1 MTPES
6 RPFRARRALLVF
18 AAYFGA
24 QFAGG
29 VFTGIAVAIW
39 YAVAVGLRT
48 PGATAQA
55 MRPATMLGAIV
66 GMIVGGIVAYLVV
79 RRMVGGR
86 RDGGHALEP
95 FGWQRST
102 WRSVLAALSI
112 GFAIGVLYLFAAA
125 AFPTPKG
132 ANPGLMAR
140 SIAGGGWTLYA
151 WAFLAVVVAPPVEEF
166 VFRGVVWTGLERSWG
181 PWAAGIAATAL
192 FVAMHVA
199 EAWSS
204 VPALVAI
211 GAMGVAALA
220 MRIASKSL
228 VPAIALHT
236 AYNVVVAG
244 AVLGSG
250 R

>member
-66 GMIVGGIVAYLVV
+66 GMVVGGIVAYLLV
-79 RRMVGGR
+79 RRMVGPG
-86 RDGGHALEP
+86 DDGHALAP

-102 WRSVLAALSI
+102 RRAVLAALSI
-112 GFAIGVLYLFAAA
+112 GLAIGVLYLFAAA

-132 ANPGLMAR
+132 ASPGLMAK

-166 VFRGVVWTGLERSWG
+166 VFRGVVWTGLARSWG

-220 MRIASKSL
+220 MRIASGSL